1 MILGGL
7 NEGTWPALPSPDPW
21 LAPKIR
27 HELGLPSLER
37 RIGLSAHDLANALG
51 APQVL
56 ITRARRDAAAPSL
69 ASRFCLP
76 LTAMAGA
83 QWKEANDYHRLALI
97 GDEPD
102 GYHPASQPATNPPL
116 HIGAA
121 SGRESGFRNV

>member
-56 ITRARRDAAAPSL
+56 ITRARRDAAAPAI
-69 ASRFCLP
+69 ASRFWLRP
-76 LTAMAGA
+76 KAMAGA
-83 QWKEANDYHRLALI
+83 QWKEANEYPRLAPI
-97 GDEPD
+97 VDYPD
-102 GYHPASQPATNPPL
+102 GTQHAHHPPPK
-116 HIGAA
+116 H
-121 SGRESGFRNV
+121 

>member
-37 RIGLSAHDLANALG
+37 CIGLSAHDLANALG

-56 ITRARRDAAAPSL
+56 ITRARRAAAAPAI
-69 ASRFCLP
+69 ASRFWLRP
-76 LTAMAGA
+76 
-83 QWKEANDYHRLALI
+83 KI
-97 GDEPD
+97 GR
-102 GYHPASQPATNPPL
+102 ASCRARVWQSVELSGVAVYLKNTT
-116 HIGAA
+116 HIK
-121 SGRESGFRNV
+121 NKL